1 MSKHNNNNNSSKWV
15 CRFWDTVHHDSL
27 SKSFHGV
34 LSTLDTWSVFIFNT
48 TWLFRFSICDF
59 LLAKLRFSFSTPSFS
74 KQLHHPKYLL
84 LLLYPISKQYYAAL
98 VVHNSIF
105 LDHVNTTLFFS
116 NMMTLV
122 KRYGCIVFT
131 YSLKMLLWLI
141 ESSAAICLP
150 IWRNT
155 HIILYTIIFIPYV
168 IQWKQPSNTFL
179 LE

>member
-1 MSKHNNNNNSSKWV
+1 MSKHDNNNNSSKWV

-27 SKSFHGV
+27 SKSFHEV
-34 LSTLDTWSVFIFNT
+34 LSTLDTWSVLIFTT

-59 LLAKLRFSFSTPSFS
+59 LLAKPRFSFSTPSFT
-74 KQLHHPKYLL
+74 KQHHHPKYLL
-84 LLLYPISKQYYAAL
+84 LLLNPISTQYYAAL

-105 LDHVNTTLFFS
+105 RDHVSTTLCLC

-141 ESSAAICLP
+141 ESSIAICTP
-150 IWRNT
+150 IRRKS
-155 HIILYTIIFIPYV
+155 HIILYTIIFIP
-168 IQWKQPSNTFL
+168 
-179 LE
+179 